1 MNKVPGLYHT
11 VPYLSQTQTR
21 LLHVNLDES
30 NSPYCVL
37 SQTIFYPQGGGQLGD
52 RGYLV
57 LPNMLTSQQKMGVIT
72 TKRKDEEIRHYLD
85 INEIGFDLLEKQ
97 AGQQV
102 TAILDWD
109 LRYHQMRIH
118 SAVHL
123 IHCILE
129 QVTGHSIPYPVRS
142 PLNDE
147 SGENHYQLLDYIDED
162 ILEKATTELN
172 EFCSSGHAIQTVNV
186 PEQGNNFR
194 IWKCGRWS
202 IPCGGT
208 HVKDTKEIGMIF
220 STLKIKKNMTRIALR
235 LSDNSG

>member
-1 MNKVPGLYHT
+1 MNKVSGLYYT
-11 VPYLSQTQTR
+11 TPYLNQIDTR
-21 LLHVNLDES
+21 LLHVGLDES
-30 NSPYCVL
+30 GSPYCLL

-57 LPNMLTSQQKMGVIT
+57 LPDILTPQQKTSVVT

-85 INEIGFDLLEKQ
+85 INDINFDCLKKH
-97 AGQQV
+97 AGQRV
-102 TAILDWD
+102 TAVLDWK

-123 IHCILE
+123 IHCMLE
-129 QVTGHSIPYPVRS
+129 QITGHSIPYPVRS
-142 PLNDE
+142 PLSDE
-147 SGENHYQLLDYIDED
+147 SGENHYQFLDYLDED
-162 ILEKATTELN
+162 VLEKATTELN
-172 EFCSSGHAIQTVNV
+172 EFCSAGHDIQTVDI

-194 IWKCGRWS
+194 VWKCGRWS

-208 HVKDTKEIGMIF
+208 HVNDTKEIGMIF
-220 STLKIKKNMTRIALR
+220 SSLKVKKNMTRIALR

>member
-1 MNKVPGLYHT
+1 MNKVSGLYYT
-11 VPYLSQTQTR
+11 TPYLSQIDTR
-21 LLHVNLDES
+21 LLHVGLDES
-30 NSPYCVL
+30 GSPYCLL

-57 LPNMLTSQQKMGVIT
+57 LPDILTPQQKTSVVT

-85 INEIGFDLLEKQ
+85 INDINFDCLKKH
-97 AGQQV
+97 AGQRV
-102 TAILDWD
+102 TAVLDWK

-123 IHCILE
+123 IHCMLE
-129 QVTGHSIPYPVRS
+129 QITGHSIPYPVRS
-142 PLNDE
+142 PLSDE
-147 SGENHYQLLDYIDED
+147 SGENHYQFLDYLDED
-162 ILEKATTELN
+162 VLEKATTELN
-172 EFCSSGHAIQTVNV
+172 EFCSAGHDIQTVDI

-194 IWKCGRWS
+194 VWKCGRWS

-208 HVKDTKEIGMIF
+208 HVNDTKEIGMIF
-220 STLKIKKNMTRIALR
+220 SSLKVKKNMTRIALR